1 MNQAVADLLECPNC
15 GTPLVCHYCPEC
27 GQKVGP
33 VNPTLHDFLH
43 DLTHELL
50 HVDSKIFRS
59 VRLLLTRP
67 GVLTR
72 EYFDGRKARYISPL
86 RLYLIFSVAYF
97 AASALALTPVF
108 RPDEEIE
115 VGTLGELFGVQN
127 VTPEEANSAIAEAQT
142 HWAPRLMFLLVPVSA
157 LLVQI
162 VTRRTGRNYP
172 QHLYFTLHVHAAY
185 FGLLAVT
192 ALIGLLNVK
201 TLSNALSLIGPILL
215 IAYTL
220 VAFHTAYGGRWR
232 LAAGRTVFVL
242 LTYTVMIVTAT
253 VITTVALS
261 R

>member
-1 MNQAVADLLECPNC
+1 VNQAVADLLECPNY
-15 GTPLVCHYCPEC
+15 GTPLVRRYCPEC

-50 HVDSKIFRS
+50 HVDSKIF
-59 VRLLLTRP
+59 
-67 GVLTR
+67 
-72 EYFDGRKARYISPL
+72 
-86 RLYLIFSVAYF
+86 SVAYF
-97 AASALALTPVF
+97 AASTLAPTPVF
-108 RPDEEIE
+108 RPDEEID
-115 VGTLGELFGVQN
+115 VGTLGGIFGVQN

-157 LLVQI
+157 LLVQM

-192 ALIGLLNVK
+192 AMIDLLNVK
-201 TLSNALSLIGPILL
+201 TLSNVLSLVGPILL

-242 LTYTVMIVTAT
+242 SFPSVSTRFHVRG
-253 VITTVALS
+253 S
-261 R
+261 